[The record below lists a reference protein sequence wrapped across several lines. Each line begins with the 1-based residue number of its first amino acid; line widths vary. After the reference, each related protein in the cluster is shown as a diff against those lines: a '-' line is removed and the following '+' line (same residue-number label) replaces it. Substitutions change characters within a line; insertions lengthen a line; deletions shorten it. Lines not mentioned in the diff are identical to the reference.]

1 MGRHM
6 YAQRLL
12 QSQHLKQDINKKIS
26 KHENSPSSYG
36 ERLLEITV
44 LHELL
49 PQEHLQEYSSDY
61 SFLSRSVAREAGTCV
76 SDFQ

>member
-1 MGRHM
+1 M
-6 YAQRLL
+6 

-26 KHENSPSSYG
+26 KKKHENSPLSYG
-36 ERLLEITV
+36 ERQLEITV

-49 PQEHLQEYSSDY
+49 PQEQLQEYSSDY
-61 SFLSRSVAREAGTCV
+61 SFLSRAAARETGTCV

>member
-1 MGRHM
+1 M
-6 YAQRLL
+6 
-12 QSQHLKQDINKKIS
+12 QSQHLKQDINKKIFKK

-61 SFLSRSVAREAGTCV
+61 SFLSRSVARKAGTCV